1 MAEFSG
7 KDNVR
12 IQQEILKIKNLIARA
27 QKGINDAEQEV
38 GKHHKVVQKGFEK
51 TLKMQEERNAR
62 IVEAGKQIKANN
74 QARLD
79 AFAGEEKSL
88 KSLGSIYDTL
98 SQQQISDLKL
108 TEKKT
113 AVGSFSQKQML
124 KIADIN
130 RDIAQLGAEDNYQ
143 REALVNKRN
152 DELASL
158 SQKGELSTKDLK
170 TLEKQNK
177 LSDSFGK
184 MSKEHKDLLQQQHD
198 VLDGMKKS
206 IKGVLM
212 TAKTL
217 YGNIVGAIGGIISGM
232 GIVIGKVG
240 KLNKEFGTSMFQIG
254 GIAQETALLEI
265 FFEGS
270 AEAAKTLSSE
280 LGGTEGSSL
289 ALKTNIGIMSETLGL
304 SGAEAATLV
313 GQFSRLNNGSTS
325 VATDMIKTSNEFA
338 RQNNIIPSE
347 LMADLAGS
355 AEEFALFGEEGGD
368 NILRAAGYAQKLG
381 VNMKTLSG
389 VAENLLDFESSITKE
404 LELGALLGRNINL
417 NKARELAYSND
428 IEGAT
433 KETLRQLGGVNAFNK
448 MDYYQKKAT
457 ADLLGVSVAEL
468 SKMASNQE
476 KAANLSKIMGV
487 EFGFVG
493 EALNFAVNKSGS
505 FVSTLGG
512 GITALGQ
519 MNLGMQAMGTSVG
532 GALKGIKNYVKQLF
546 TANAL
551 TKAQKTLSDKQIGAG
566 FGGKKAK
573 DMLAKKMS
581 KSTSSSIT
589 KSVSPS
595 PSPANATSSMG
606 KINMGAVLKGAAA
619 MLIMAGAV
627 FVLGKALQEYKD
639 VGLNEIMMA
648 IGSIAALGV
657 AMGLFGLLMAGPLG
671 VGILLGAGAMLI
683 MASALF
689 VLGHALQAISKGF
702 GALGMIQPIIGGLL
716 GMVGGIF
723 MLSAAFGALAGSLGL
738 LGLAGIAALPVLLG
752 LAVAGAG
759 LGFLI
764 NAVGGG
770 GESESSLPAL
780 PEETKQYYK
789 DSLQVLGEI
798 RNGLQ
803 QGSIIKMNRD
813 VVGRSTSQSQSE
825 SGVNRAQFNK

>member
-1 MAEFSG
+1 MA
-7 KDNVR
+7 DNDRKEHYKSLQRIKTLTSQINEMQEQSAALTEKEIKLLKKKTAEHKKLSKQVLANNKER
-12 IQQEILKIKNLIARA
+12 IQSALDYR
-27 QKGINDAEQEV
+27 GS
-38 GKHHKVVQKGFEK
+38 
-51 TLKMQEERNAR
+51 EEES
-62 IVEAGKQIKANN
+62 I
-74 QARLD
+74 
-79 AFAGEEKSL
+79 
-88 KSLGSIYDTL
+88 KSLGSMYSNL
-98 SQQQISDLKL
+98 GKSQRETMSKTAGKFKNTSTGWL
-108 TEKKT
+108 KKT
-113 AVGSFSQKQML
+113 SEIGKV
-124 KIADIN
+124 N
-130 RDIAQLGAEDNYQ
+130 RDIAKLDKTDVEQLSQ
-143 REALVNKRN
+143 LQNKRN
-152 DELASL
+152 DLMVGTQFLGKDIQA
-158 SQKGELSTKDLK
+158 DLK
-170 TLEKQNK
+170 AQNEEADKFASMSENGKKVLE
-177 LSDSFGK
+177 S
-184 MSKEHKDLLQQQHD
+184 QHA
-198 VLDGMKKS
+198 VLDG
-206 IKGVLM
+206 IKTGIQ
-212 TAKTL
+212 TAIETAFQL
-217 YGNIVGAIGGIISGM
+217 YGNVVGAIGGIVSGLGM
-232 GIVIGKVG
+232 AVEKVG
-240 KLNKEFGTSMFQIG
+240 KLNKEFGTSMFQIM

-347 LMADLAGS
+347 LMADLASS
-355 AEEFALFGEEGGD
+355 AEEFALFGKDGGD
-368 NILRAAGYAQKLG
+368 NILRATGYAQKLG

-389 VAENLLDFESSITKE
+389 ITENLLDFESSITKE

-433 KETLRQLGGVNAFNK
+433 KETLRQLGGINAFNK

-457 ADLLGVSVAEL
+457 ADLLGISVAEL

-487 EFGFVG
+487 EFGIAG
-493 EALNFAVNKSGS
+493 EGMNYLINNSGS
-505 FVSTLGG
+505 FITKLGG

-519 MNLGMQAMGTSVG
+519 MNLGLQAMGTSLLGMVKTTALVLKNLLG
-532 GALKGIKNYVKQLF
+532 MVAGPVIKGVQAIGSSIGKSSIGQSVSKGAGKFKDKLFAGTGIGD
-546 TANAL
+546 
-551 TKAQKTLSDKQIGAG
+551 KAAPPTKTLKPGPG
-566 FGGKKAK
+566 
-573 DMLAKKMS
+573 
-581 KSTSSSIT
+581 
-589 KSVSPS
+589 
-595 PSPANATSSMG
+595 NATNSLG

-648 IGSIAALGV
+648 IGSIVALGL
-657 AMGLFGLLMAGPLG
+657 AMGAFGLLMAGPLG
-671 VGILLGAGAMLI
+671 MGILLGAGAMLV

-689 VLGHALQAISKGF
+689 VLGNALQAISTGL
-702 GALGMIQPIIGGLL
+702 GALAVIEPVIGGLL

-723 MLSAAFGALAGSLGL
+723 MLSLAFGALAGSLSL
-738 LGLAGIAALPVLLG
+738 LGMAGIAALPTLLG
-752 LAVAGAG
+752 LAVAGTG

-764 NAVGGG
+764 NAVSGG
-770 GESESSLPAL
+770 GEGESSLPAL

>member
-1 MAEFSG
+1 MA
-7 KDNVR
+7 DNDRKEHYKALQR
-12 IQQEILKIKNLIARA
+12 I
-27 QKGINDAEQEV
+27 
-38 GKHHKVVQKGFEK
+38 K
-51 TLKMQEERNAR
+51 TLTSQINKMQEQSIALTDKE
-62 IVEAGKQIKANN
+62 IKLLKKKTVEHKKLSKQVLANN
-74 QARLD
+74 KERIQSALD
-79 AFAGEEKSL
+79 YRGSEEESI
-88 KSLGSIYDTL
+88 KSLGSMYSNLGKAQRETMSKTAGKFSETSSGWL
-98 SQQQISDLKL
+98 
-108 TEKKT
+108 KKT
-113 AVGSFSQKQML
+113 SEIGKV
-124 KIADIN
+124 N
-130 RDIAQLGAEDNYQ
+130 RDIAKLDKTDVEQLTQ
-143 REALVNKRN
+143 LQNKRN
-152 DELASL
+152 DLMAGTQFL
-158 SQKGELSTKDLK
+158 GKDIQNDLK
-170 TLEKQNK
+170 AQNEEADKFASMSENGKKVLE
-177 LSDSFGK
+177 S
-184 MSKEHKDLLQQQHD
+184 QHA
-198 VLDGMKKS
+198 VLDG
-206 IKGVLM
+206 IKTGIQ
-212 TAKTL
+212 TAIETAFQL
-217 YGNIVGAIGGIISGM
+217 YGNVVGAIGGIVSGLGM
-232 GIVIGKVG
+232 AVEKVG
-240 KLNKEFGTSMFQIG
+240 KLNKEFGTSMFQLG
-254 GIAQETALLEI
+254 GIAQETALLNI

-325 VATDMIKTSNEFA
+325 VATNMIKASNEFA

-355 AEEFALFGEEGGD
+355 AEEFALFGKDGGD

-389 VAENLLDFESSITKE
+389 VADNLLDFESSITKE

-433 KETLRQLGGVNAFNK
+433 KETLRQLGGINAFNK

-487 EFGFVG
+487 EFGIAG
-493 EALNFAVNKSGS
+493 EGMNYLINNSGS
-505 FVSTLGG
+505 FITKLGG

-519 MNLGMQAMGTSVG
+519 MNLGLQAMGTSLLGMVKTT
-532 GALKGIKNYVKQLF
+532 ALVLKNLLGMVAGPVIKGVKAIGSSIGKSSIGQSVS
-546 TANAL
+546 
-551 TKAQKTLSDKQIGAG
+551 KGAG
-566 FGGKKAK
+566 KFK
-573 DMLAKKMS
+573 DKLFAGIGDKVAP
-581 KSTSSSIT
+581 T
-589 KSVSPS
+589 KSLPENNKPGNVTNSL
-595 PSPANATSSMG
+595 G
-606 KINMGAVLKGAAA
+606 KINMTAVLKGAAA

-639 VGLNEIMMA
+639 VGLTEIMTA
-648 IGSIAALGV
+648 IGSIAALGL
-657 AMGLFGLLMAGPLG
+657 AMAAFGLLMAGPLG

-702 GALGMIQPIIGGLL
+702 GALGMIQPMIGGLL

-723 MLSAAFGALAGSLGL
+723 QLSAAFTALAGSLSL
-738 LGLAGIAALPVLLG
+738 LGMAGIAALPVLLG

-770 GESESSLPAL
+770 ESETSIPAL
-780 PEETKQYYK
+780 PPETKKYYI
-789 DSLQVLGEI
+789 DSLQLLTDI
-798 RNGLQ
+798 RDGTKT
-803 QGSIIKMNRD
+803 GSIIKIDRD

>member
-1 MAEFSG
+1 MA
-7 KDNVR
+7 DNDRKEHYKALQR
-12 IQQEILKIKNLIARA
+12 I
-27 QKGINDAEQEV
+27 
-38 GKHHKVVQKGFEK
+38 K
-51 TLKMQEERNAR
+51 TLTSQINKMQEQSIALTDKE
-62 IVEAGKQIKANN
+62 IKLLKKKTVEHKKLSKQVLANN
-74 QARLD
+74 KERIQSALD
-79 AFAGEEKSL
+79 YRGSEEESI
-88 KSLGSIYDTL
+88 KSLGSMYSNLGKAQRETMSKTAGKFSETSSGWL
-98 SQQQISDLKL
+98 
-108 TEKKT
+108 KKT
-113 AVGSFSQKQML
+113 SEIGKV
-124 KIADIN
+124 N
-130 RDIAQLGAEDNYQ
+130 RDIAKLDKTDVEQLTQ
-143 REALVNKRN
+143 LQNKRN
-152 DELASL
+152 DLMAGTQFL
-158 SQKGELSTKDLK
+158 GKDIQNDLK
-170 TLEKQNK
+170 AQNEEADKFASMSENGKKVLE
-177 LSDSFGK
+177 S
-184 MSKEHKDLLQQQHD
+184 QHA
-198 VLDGMKKS
+198 VLDG
-206 IKGVLM
+206 IKTGIQ
-212 TAKTL
+212 TAIETAFQL
-217 YGNIVGAIGGIISGM
+217 YGNVVGAIGGIVSGLGM
-232 GIVIGKVG
+232 AVEKVG

-254 GIAQETALLEI
+254 GIAQETALLNI

-325 VATDMIKTSNEFA
+325 VATNMIKASNEFA

-355 AEEFALFGEEGGD
+355 AEEFALFGKDGGD

-389 VAENLLDFESSITKE
+389 VADNLLDFESSITKE

-433 KETLRQLGGVNAFNK
+433 KETLRQLGGINAFNK

-487 EFGFVG
+487 EFGIAG
-493 EALNFAVNKSGS
+493 EGMNYLINNSGS
-505 FVSTLGG
+505 FITKLGG

-519 MNLGMQAMGTSVG
+519 MNLGLQAMGTSLLGMVKTT
-532 GALKGIKNYVKQLF
+532 ALVLKNLLGMVAGPVIKGVKAIGSSIGKSSIGQSVS
-546 TANAL
+546 
-551 TKAQKTLSDKQIGAG
+551 KGAG
-566 FGGKKAK
+566 KFK
-573 DMLAKKMS
+573 DKLFAGIGDKVAP
-581 KSTSSSIT
+581 T
-589 KSVSPS
+589 KSLPENNKPGNVTNSL
-595 PSPANATSSMG
+595 G
-606 KINMGAVLKGAAA
+606 KINMTAVLKGAAA

-639 VGLNEIMMA
+639 VGLTEIMTA
-648 IGSIAALGV
+648 IGSIAALGL
-657 AMGLFGLLMAGPLG
+657 AMAAFGLLMAGPLG

-702 GALGMIQPIIGGLL
+702 GALGMIQPMIGGLL

-723 MLSAAFGALAGSLGL
+723 QLSAAFTALAGSLSL
-738 LGLAGIAALPVLLG
+738 LGMAGIAALPVLLG

-770 GESESSLPAL
+770 ESETSIPAL
-780 PEETKQYYK
+780 PPETKKYYI
-789 DSLQVLGEI
+789 DSLQLLTDI
-798 RNGLQ
+798 RDGTKT
-803 QGSIIKMNRD
+803 GSIIKIDRD

>member
-7 KDNVR
+7 QDNVR
-12 IQQEILKIKNLIARA
+12 IQKEILRIKGLIERA
-27 QKGINDAEQEV
+27 QKGINAAEKDGQKQSEASIKAQE
-38 GKHHKVVQKGFEK
+38 K
-51 TLKMQEERNAR
+51 RNAR

-79 AFAGEEKSL
+79 ALGSEEKSL
-88 KSLGSIYDTL
+88 KTLGSIYNNL
-98 SQQQISDLKL
+98 SNLQLEDLKL
-108 TEKKT
+108 IEKKT
-113 AVGSFSQKQML
+113 KTGSIAQKQIL

-143 REALVNKRN
+143 REALINKRN
-152 DELASL
+152 EEFGILEA
-158 SQKGELSTKDLK
+158 KGKLGKADLK
-170 TLEKQNK
+170 Q
-177 LSDSFGK
+177 
-184 MSKEHKDLLQQQHD
+184 LQQQNDLAFQYSQMSSEQKDLIQKQHD
-198 VLDGMKKS
+198 IIDGMKKS
-206 IKGVLM
+206 IQGVLM

-232 GIVIGKVG
+232 GIIVGKVG

-280 LGGTEGSSL
+280 LGGTEESSL
-289 ALKTNIGIMSETLGL
+289 ALKGNIGIMSETLGL

-347 LMADLAGS
+347 LMADLAAS

-493 EALNFAVNKSGS
+493 EALNMAVNKSGGLI
-505 FVSTLGG
+505 STLGG

-519 MNLGMQAMGTSVG
+519 MNLGFQAMGTSVG
-532 GALKGIKNYVKQLF
+532 GALKGIKEYVANLF
-546 TANAL
+546 KANAL
-551 TKAQKTLSDKQIGAG
+551 TKAQKSLSDKQISAG

-595 PSPANATSSMG
+595 PENATSSMG

-639 VGLNEIMMA
+639 VGLKEIMRA
-648 IGSIAALGV
+648 IGSIVALGL
-657 AMGLFGLLMAGPLG
+657 AMGAFGLLMAGPLG
-671 VGILLGAGAMLI
+671 MGILLGAGAMLV

-689 VLGHALQAISKGF
+689 VLGNALQAISTGL
-702 GALGMIQPIIGGLL
+702 GALAVIEPVIGGLL

-723 MLSAAFGALAGSLGL
+723 QLSLAFGALAGSLSL
-738 LGLAGIAALPVLLG
+738 LGMAGIAALPTLLG

-764 NAVGGG
+764 NAVSGG
-770 GESESSLPAL
+770 GEGESSLPAL

>member
-7 KDNVR
+7 QDNVR
-12 IQQEILKIKNLIARA
+12 IQKEILRIKGLIERA
-27 QKGINDAEQEV
+27 QKGINAAEKDGQKQSEASIKAQE
-38 GKHHKVVQKGFEK
+38 K
-51 TLKMQEERNAR
+51 RNAR

-79 AFAGEEKSL
+79 ALGSEEKSL
-88 KSLGSIYDTL
+88 KTLGSIYNNL
-98 SQQQISDLKL
+98 SNLQLEDLKL
-108 TEKKT
+108 IEKKT
-113 AVGSFSQKQML
+113 KTGSIAQKQIL

-143 REALVNKRN
+143 REALINKRN
-152 DELASL
+152 EEFGILEA
-158 SQKGELSTKDLK
+158 KGKLGKADLK
-170 TLEKQNK
+170 Q
-177 LSDSFGK
+177 
-184 MSKEHKDLLQQQHD
+184 LQQQNDLAFQYSQMSSEQKDLIQKQHD
-198 VLDGMKKS
+198 IIDGMKKS
-206 IKGVLM
+206 IQGVLM

-232 GIVIGKVG
+232 GIIVGKVG

-280 LGGTEGSSL
+280 LGGTEESSL
-289 ALKTNIGIMSETLGL
+289 ALKGNIGIMSETLGL

-347 LMADLAGS
+347 LMADLAAS

-493 EALNFAVNKSGS
+493 EALNMAVNKSGGLI
-505 FVSTLGG
+505 STLGG

-519 MNLGMQAMGTSVG
+519 MNLGFQAMGTSVG
-532 GALKGIKNYVKQLF
+532 GALKGIKEYVANLF
-546 TANAL
+546 KANAL
-551 TKAQKTLSDKQIGAG
+551 TKAQKSLSDKQISAG

-589 KSVSPS
+589 KSVS

-627 FVLGKALQEYKD
+627 FVLGKALQEYKN
-639 VGLNEIMMA
+639 VGLTEIMMA
-648 IGSIAALGV
+648 IGSIVALGL
-657 AMGLFGLLMAGPLG
+657 AMGAFGLLMAGPLG
-671 VGILLGAGAMLI
+671 MGILLGAGAMLV

-689 VLGHALQAISKGF
+689 VLGNALQAISTGL
-702 GALGMIQPIIGGLL
+702 GALAVIEPVIGGLL

-723 MLSAAFGALAGSLGL
+723 QLSLAFGALAGSLSL
-738 LGLAGIAALPVLLG
+738 LGMAGIAALPTLLG

-764 NAVGGG
+764 NAVSGG
-770 GESESSLPAL
+770 GEGESSLPAL

>member
-1 MAEFSG
+1 
-7 KDNVR
+7 
-12 IQQEILKIKNLIARA
+12 
-27 QKGINDAEQEV
+27 
-38 GKHHKVVQKGFEK
+38 
-51 TLKMQEERNAR
+51 
-62 IVEAGKQIKANN
+62 
-74 QARLD
+74 
-79 AFAGEEKSL
+79 
-88 KSLGSIYDTL
+88 
-98 SQQQISDLKL
+98 
-108 TEKKT
+108 
-113 AVGSFSQKQML
+113 
-124 KIADIN
+124 
-130 RDIAQLGAEDNYQ
+130 
-143 REALVNKRN
+143 
-152 DELASL
+152 
-158 SQKGELSTKDLK
+158 
-170 TLEKQNK
+170 
-177 LSDSFGK
+177 
-184 MSKEHKDLLQQQHD
+184 
-198 VLDGMKKS
+198 
-206 IKGVLM
+206 
-212 TAKTL
+212 
-217 YGNIVGAIGGIISGM
+217 
-232 GIVIGKVG
+232 
-240 KLNKEFGTSMFQIG
+240 
-254 GIAQETALLEI
+254 
-265 FFEGS
+265 
-270 AEAAKTLSSE
+270 
-280 LGGTEGSSL
+280 
-289 ALKTNIGIMSETLGL
+289 MSETLGL

-347 LMADLAGS
+347 LMADLAAS

-368 NILRAAGYAQKLG
+368 NILRAAGYAAKLG

-433 KETLRQLGGVNAFNK
+433 KETLRQLGGITAFNK

-487 EFGFVG
+487 EFGFIG
-493 EALNFAVNKSGS
+493 ESFNYLVNSSGKL
-505 FVSTLGG
+505 VSGLGA

-519 MNLGMQAMGTSVG
+519 LNMAFPGAVKSMAGMAKS
-532 GALKGIKNYVKQLF
+532 AFLWVKQLIMG
-546 TANAL
+546 NAL
-551 TKAQKTLSDKQIGAG
+551 TKAQQSLSDKQISAG

-595 PSPANATSSMG
+595 PDNATSSMG

-639 VGLNEIMMA
+639 VGLTEIMRA
-648 IGSIAALGV
+648 IGSIVALGL
-657 AMGLFGLLMAGPLG
+657 AMGAFGLLMAGPLG
-671 VGILLGAGAMLI
+671 MGILLGAGAMLV

-689 VLGHALQAISKGF
+689 VLGNALQAISTGL
-702 GALGMIQPIIGGLL
+702 GALAVIEPVIGGLL

-723 MLSAAFGALAGSLGL
+723 MLSLAFGALAGSLSL
-738 LGLAGIAALPVLLG
+738 LGMAGIAALPTLLG
-752 LAVAGAG
+752 LAVAGTG

-764 NAVGGG
+764 NAVSGG
-770 GESESSLPAL
+770 GEGESSLPAL

>member
-12 IQQEILKIKNLIARA
+12 LQQEILRIKGLIERA
-27 QKGINDAEQEV
+27 QKGINAAEKAGQKQSEASIKAQE
-38 GKHHKVVQKGFEK
+38 K
-51 TLKMQEERNAR
+51 RNAR

-79 AFAGEEKSL
+79 ALGSEEKSL
-88 KSLGSIYDTL
+88 KTLGSIYNNL
-98 SQQQISDLKL
+98 SNLQLKDLKL
-108 TEKKT
+108 IEKKT
-113 AVGSFSQKQML
+113 KTGSIAQKQIL

-143 REALVNKRN
+143 REALINKRN
-152 DELASL
+152 EEFGILEAKGKLGEADLKQLKEQNDLAFQY
-158 SQKGELSTKDLK
+158 SQMSSEQKDLIQK
-170 TLEKQNK
+170 
-177 LSDSFGK
+177 
-184 MSKEHKDLLQQQHD
+184 QHD
-198 VLDGMKKS
+198 VIDGMKKS
-206 IKGVLM
+206 IQGVLM

-217 YGNIVGAIGGIISGM
+217 YGNILGAIGGIISGM
-232 GIVIGKVG
+232 GIIVNKVG

-254 GIAQETALLEI
+254 GIAQETALLNI

-280 LGGTEGSSL
+280 LGGTEESSM
-289 ALKTNIGIMSETLGL
+289 ALKTNIGLMSETLGL

-325 VATDMIKTSNEFA
+325 VATDMIKTSSEFA

-347 LMADLAGS
+347 LMADLAAS

-433 KETLRQLGGVNAFNK
+433 KETLRQLGGINAFNK

-487 EFGFVG
+487 EFGFIG
-493 EALNFAVNKSGS
+493 ESFNYLVNNSGS
-505 FVSTLGG
+505 FISTLGG

-519 MNLGMQAMGTSVG
+519 LNLGMQAMGGSVS
-532 GALKGIKNYVKQLF
+532 GALKGMKNFVKQLF

-551 TKAQKTLSDKQIGAG
+551 TKAQKSLSDKQISAG

-589 KSVSPS
+589 KSVS

-627 FVLGKALQEYKD
+627 FVLGKALQEYKN

-648 IGSIAALGV
+648 IGSIVALGL
-657 AMGLFGLLMAGPLG
+657 AMGAFGLLMAGPLG
-671 VGILLGAGAMLI
+671 IGILLGAGAMLV
-683 MASALF
+683 MASSLF

-702 GALGMIQPIIGGLL
+702 GALGMIQPILGGLL

-723 MLSAAFGALAGSLGL
+723 QLSSAFGVLAGSLAL
-738 LGLAGIAALPVLLG
+738 LGLAGISALPVLLG

-764 NAVGGG
+764 NAVSGG
-770 GESESSLPAL
+770 GEGESSLPAL

-789 DSLQVLGEI
+789 DSLEVLGNI
-798 RNGLQ
+798 RDGIKE
-803 QGSIIKMNRD
+803 GSIIKMDRD

-825 SGVNRAQFNK
+825 SGMNRAQFNK

>member
-12 IQQEILKIKNLIARA
+12 LQQEILRIKGLIERA
-27 QKGINDAEQEV
+27 QKGINAAEKAGQKQSEASIKAQE
-38 GKHHKVVQKGFEK
+38 K
-51 TLKMQEERNAR
+51 RNAR

-79 AFAGEEKSL
+79 ALGSEEKSL
-88 KSLGSIYDTL
+88 KTLGSIYNNL
-98 SQQQISDLKL
+98 SNLQLKDLKL
-108 TEKKT
+108 IEKKT
-113 AVGSFSQKQML
+113 KTGSIAQKQIL

-143 REALVNKRN
+143 REALINKRN
-152 DELASL
+152 EEFGILEAKGKLGEADLKQLKEQNDLAFQY
-158 SQKGELSTKDLK
+158 SQMSSEQKDLIQK
-170 TLEKQNK
+170 
-177 LSDSFGK
+177 
-184 MSKEHKDLLQQQHD
+184 QHD
-198 VLDGMKKS
+198 VIDGMKKS
-206 IKGVLM
+206 IQGVLM

-217 YGNIVGAIGGIISGM
+217 YGNILGAIGGIISGM
-232 GIVIGKVG
+232 GIIVNKVG

-254 GIAQETALLEI
+254 GIAQETALLNI

-280 LGGTEGSSL
+280 LGGTEESSM
-289 ALKTNIGIMSETLGL
+289 ALKTNIGLMSETLGL

-325 VATDMIKTSNEFA
+325 VATDMIKTSSEFA

-347 LMADLAGS
+347 LMADLAAS

-433 KETLRQLGGVNAFNK
+433 KETLRQLGGINAFNK

-457 ADLLGVSVAEL
+457 ADLLGISVAEL

-487 EFGFVG
+487 EFGFIG
-493 EALNFAVNKSGS
+493 ESFNYLVNNSGS
-505 FVSTLGG
+505 FISTLGG

-519 MNLGMQAMGTSVG
+519 LNLGMQAMGGSVS
-532 GALKGIKNYVKQLF
+532 GALKGMKNFVKQLF

-551 TKAQKTLSDKQIGAG
+551 TKAQKSLSDKQISAG

-589 KSVSPS
+589 KSVS

-627 FVLGKALQEYKD
+627 FVLGKALQEYKN

-648 IGSIAALGV
+648 IGSIVALGL
-657 AMGLFGLLMAGPLG
+657 AMGAFGLLMAGPLG
-671 VGILLGAGAMLI
+671 IGILLGAGAMLV
-683 MASALF
+683 MASSLF

-702 GALGMIQPIIGGLL
+702 GALGMIQPILGGLL

-723 MLSAAFGALAGSLGL
+723 QLSSAFGVLAGSLAL
-738 LGLAGIAALPVLLG
+738 LGLAGISALPVLLG

-764 NAVGGG
+764 NAVSGG
-770 GESESSLPAL
+770 GEGESSLPAL

-789 DSLQVLGEI
+789 DSLEVLGNI
-798 RNGLQ
+798 RDGIKE
-803 QGSIIKMNRD
+803 GSIIKMDRD

-825 SGVNRAQFNK
+825 SGMNRAQFNK

>member
-1 MAEFSG
+1 MA
-7 KDNVR
+7 DNDRKEHYKSLQRIKTLTSQINEMQEQSAALTEKEIKLLKKKTAEHKKLSKQVLANNKER
-12 IQQEILKIKNLIARA
+12 IQSALDYR
-27 QKGINDAEQEV
+27 GS
-38 GKHHKVVQKGFEK
+38 
-51 TLKMQEERNAR
+51 EEES
-62 IVEAGKQIKANN
+62 I
-74 QARLD
+74 
-79 AFAGEEKSL
+79 
-88 KSLGSIYDTL
+88 KSLGSMYSNL
-98 SQQQISDLKL
+98 GKSQRETMSKTASKFKNTSSGWL
-108 TEKKT
+108 KKT
-113 AVGSFSQKQML
+113 SEIGKV
-124 KIADIN
+124 N
-130 RDIAQLGAEDNYQ
+130 RDIAKLDKTDTEQLAQ
-143 REALVNKRN
+143 LQNKRN
-152 DELASL
+152 DLMVGTQFL
-158 SQKGELSTKDLK
+158 GKDIQDDLK
-170 TLEKQNK
+170 AQNAEADKFGTMSETSKKVLE
-177 LSDSFGK
+177 S
-184 MSKEHKDLLQQQHD
+184 QHA
-198 VLDGMKKS
+198 VLDG
-206 IKGVLM
+206 IKTGIQ
-212 TAKTL
+212 TAIETAFQL
-217 YGNIVGAIGGIISGM
+217 YGNIVGAIGGIVSGLGM
-232 GIVIGKVG
+232 AVEKVG

-325 VATDMIKTSNEFA
+325 VATDMIKTSSEFA

-347 LMADLAGS
+347 LMADLAAS

-381 VNMKTLSG
+381 VNFKTLSG
-389 VAENLLDFESSITKE
+389 IADNLLDFESSITKE

-433 KETLRQLGGVNAFNK
+433 KETLRQLGGINAFNK

-487 EFGFVG
+487 EFGIAG
-493 EALNFAVNKSGS
+493 EGMNYLINNSGS
-505 FVSTLGG
+505 FITKLGG

-519 MNLGMQAMGTSVG
+519 MNLGLQAMGTSLLGMVKTTALVLKNLLG
-532 GALKGIKNYVKQLF
+532 MVAGPVIKGVKAIGSSIGKSSIGQSVSKGAGKFKDKLFAGTGIGD
-546 TANAL
+546 
-551 TKAQKTLSDKQIGAG
+551 KAAPTKTLKPGPG
-566 FGGKKAK
+566 
-573 DMLAKKMS
+573 
-581 KSTSSSIT
+581 
-589 KSVSPS
+589 
-595 PSPANATSSMG
+595 NATNSLG

-627 FVLGKALQEYKD
+627 FVLGKALQEYKN

-648 IGSIAALGV
+648 IGSIAALGI

-671 VGILLGAGAMLI
+671 IGILLGAGAMLI

-702 GALGMIQPIIGGLL
+702 GALGMIQPVIGGLL

-723 MLSAAFGALAGSLGL
+723 QLSAAFGALAGSLAL

-752 LAVAGAG
+752 LAVAGMG

-770 GESESSLPAL
+770 ESETSLPAL

-789 DSLQVLGEI
+789 DSLEVLSDI
-798 RNGLQ
+798 RKGIN

>member
-12 IQQEILKIKNLIARA
+12 IQQEILRIKSLIERA
-27 QKGINDAEQEV
+27 QKGINAAEKEGQKQSEASIKAQE
-38 GKHHKVVQKGFEK
+38 K
-51 TLKMQEERNAR
+51 RNAR

-79 AFAGEEKSL
+79 ALGSEEKSL
-88 KSLGSIYDTL
+88 KTLGSIYNNL
-98 SQQQISDLKL
+98 SNLQLEDLKL
-108 TEKKT
+108 IEKKT
-113 AVGSFSQKQML
+113 KTGSIAQKQIL

-143 REALVNKRN
+143 REALINKRN
-152 DELASL
+152 EEFGILEA
-158 SQKGELSTKDLK
+158 KGKLGKADLK
-170 TLEKQNK
+170 Q
-177 LSDSFGK
+177 
-184 MSKEHKDLLQQQHD
+184 LQQQNDLAFQYSQMSSEQKDLIQKQHD
-198 VLDGMKKS
+198 IIDGMKNS

-232 GIVIGKVG
+232 GIIIGKVG

-280 LGGTEGSSL
+280 LGGTEESSL
-289 ALKTNIGIMSETLGL
+289 ALKANIGLMSETLGL

-325 VATDMIKTSNEFA
+325 VATDMIKTSSEFA

-347 LMADLAGS
+347 LMADLAAS

-368 NILRAAGYAQKLG
+368 NILRAAGYAAKLG

-433 KETLRQLGGVNAFNK
+433 KETLRQLGGITAFNK

-493 EALNFAVNKSGS
+493 EALNFAVNKSGGLI
-505 FVSTLGG
+505 STLGG

-519 MNLGMQAMGTSVG
+519 MNLGFQAMGTSVG
-532 GALKGIKNYVKQLF
+532 GALKGIKEYVANLF
-546 TANAL
+546 KANAL
-551 TKAQKTLSDKQIGAG
+551 TKAQKSLSDKQISAG

-595 PSPANATSSMG
+595 PDNATSSMG

-639 VGLNEIMMA
+639 VGLKEIMRA
-648 IGSIAALGV
+648 IGSIVALGL
-657 AMGLFGLLMAGPLG
+657 AMGAFGLLMAGPLG
-671 VGILLGAGAMLI
+671 MGILLGAGAMLV

-689 VLGHALQAISKGF
+689 VLGNALQAISTGL
-702 GALGMIQPIIGGLL
+702 GALAVIEPVIGGLL

-723 MLSAAFGALAGSLGL
+723 QLSLAFGALAGSLSL
-738 LGLAGIAALPVLLG
+738 LGMAGIAALPTLLG

-764 NAVGGG
+764 NAVSGG
-770 GESESSLPAL
+770 GEGESSLPAL

>member
-1 MAEFSG
+1 MA
-7 KDNVR
+7 DNDRKEHYKALQRIKTLTSQINEMQEQSAALTEKEIKLLKKKTAEHKKLSKQVLANNRER
-12 IQQEILKIKNLIARA
+12 IQSALDYR
-27 QKGINDAEQEV
+27 GS
-38 GKHHKVVQKGFEK
+38 
-51 TLKMQEERNAR
+51 EEES
-62 IVEAGKQIKANN
+62 I
-74 QARLD
+74 
-79 AFAGEEKSL
+79 
-88 KSLGSIYDTL
+88 KSLGSMYSNL
-98 SQQQISDLKL
+98 GKSQRETMSKTAGKFDKTSSGWL
-108 TEKKT
+108 KKT
-113 AVGSFSQKQML
+113 SEIGKV
-124 KIADIN
+124 N
-130 RDIAQLGAEDNYQ
+130 RDIAKLDKTDVEQIAQLQ
-143 REALVNKRN
+143 NKRN
-152 DELASL
+152 DLMRGTQFLGKDIQA
-158 SQKGELSTKDLK
+158 DLK
-170 TLEKQNK
+170 AQNEEADKFASMSENGKKVLE
-177 LSDSFGK
+177 S
-184 MSKEHKDLLQQQHD
+184 QHA
-198 VLDGMKKS
+198 VLDG
-206 IKGVLM
+206 IKTGIQ
-212 TAKTL
+212 TAIETAFQL
-217 YGNIVGAIGGIISGM
+217 YGNVVGAIGGIVSGLGM
-232 GIVIGKVG
+232 AVEKVG

-280 LGGTEGSSL
+280 LGGTEESSL
-289 ALKTNIGIMSETLGL
+289 ALKTNIGLMSETLGL

-325 VATDMIKTSNEFA
+325 VATDMIKISNNFA

-347 LMADLAGS
+347 LMADLAAS
-355 AEEFALFGEEGGD
+355 AEEFALFGGVGGD

-433 KETLRQLGGVNAFNK
+433 KETLRQLGGINAFNK

-487 EFGFVG
+487 EFGIAG
-493 EALNFAVNKSGS
+493 EGMNYLINNSGS
-505 FVSTLGG
+505 FITKLGG

-519 MNLGMQAMGTSVG
+519 MNLGLQAMGTSLLGMVKSTALVLKNLLG
-532 GALKGIKNYVKQLF
+532 MVAGPVIKGVKAIGSSIGKSSIGQSVSKGAGKFKDKLFAGTGIGD
-546 TANAL
+546 
-551 TKAQKTLSDKQIGAG
+551 KAAPPPTKTLKPGPG
-566 FGGKKAK
+566 
-573 DMLAKKMS
+573 
-581 KSTSSSIT
+581 
-589 KSVSPS
+589 
-595 PSPANATSSMG
+595 NATNSLG

-648 IGSIAALGV
+648 IGSIAALGI

-671 VGILLGAGAMLI
+671 MGILLGAGAMLI

-689 VLGHALQAISKGF
+689 VLGNALQAISKGF
-702 GALGMIQPIIGGLL
+702 GALAMVQPMISGLL

-723 MLSAAFGALAGSLGL
+723 QLSAAFAALAGSLSL
-738 LGLAGIAALPVLLG
+738 LGMAGIAALPVLLG
-752 LAVAGAG
+752 LAVAGMG

-770 GESESSLPAL
+770 ESETSLPAL

-789 DSLQVLGEI
+789 DSLEVLSDI
-798 RNGLQ
+798 KKAIN
-803 QGSIIKMNRD
+803 QGKIITMNRD

-825 SGVNRAQFNK
+825 SGVNRANYNK

>member
-7 KDNVR
+7 QDNVR
-12 IQQEILKIKNLIARA
+12 IQKEILRIKGLIERA
-27 QKGINDAEQEV
+27 QRGINAAEKDGQKQSEASIKAQE
-38 GKHHKVVQKGFEK
+38 K
-51 TLKMQEERNAR
+51 RNAR

-79 AFAGEEKSL
+79 ALGSEEKSL
-88 KSLGSIYDTL
+88 KTLGSIYNNL
-98 SQQQISDLKL
+98 SNLQLEDLKL
-108 TEKKT
+108 IEKKT
-113 AVGSFSQKQML
+113 KTGSIAQKQIL

-143 REALVNKRN
+143 REALINKRN
-152 DELASL
+152 EEFGILEA
-158 SQKGELSTKDLK
+158 KGKLGKADLK
-170 TLEKQNK
+170 Q
-177 LSDSFGK
+177 
-184 MSKEHKDLLQQQHD
+184 LQQQNDLAFQYSQMSSEQKDLIQKQHD
-198 VLDGMKKS
+198 IIDGMKKS
-206 IKGVLM
+206 IQGVLM

-232 GIVIGKVG
+232 GIIVGKVG

-280 LGGTEGSSL
+280 LGGTEESSM

-347 LMADLAGS
+347 LMADLAAS

-433 KETLRQLGGVNAFNK
+433 KETLRQLGGINAFNK

-487 EFGFVG
+487 EFGFIG
-493 EALNFAVNKSGS
+493 EGFNYLVNNSGS
-505 FVSTLGG
+505 FISTLGG

-532 GALKGIKNYVKQLF
+532 GALKGIKNFVKQLL

-551 TKAQKTLSDKQIGAG
+551 TKAQKSLSDKQISAG

-589 KSVSPS
+589 KTVS

-627 FVLGKALQEYKD
+627 FVLGKALQEYKN

-657 AMGLFGLLMAGPLG
+657 AMGLFGYLMAGPLG

-689 VLGHALQAISKGF
+689 VLGNALQAISKGF
-702 GALGMIQPIIGGLL
+702 GALAMVQPMISGLL

-723 MLSAAFGALAGSLGL
+723 QLSAAFSALAGSLSL
-738 LGLAGIAALPVLLG
+738 LGMAGIAALPVLLG
-752 LAVAGAG
+752 LAVAGMG

-770 GESESSLPAL
+770 ESETSLPAL

-789 DSLQVLGEI
+789 DSLEVLSDI
-798 RNGLQ
+798 RKGIN
-803 QGSIIKMNRD
+803 QGKTIKMNRD
-813 VVGRSTSQSQSE
+813 VVGGTVSQSQSE
-825 SGVNRAQFNK
+825 SGVNRGQFNR

>member
-1 MAEFSG
+1 MA
-7 KDNVR
+7 DNDRKEHYKALQRIKTLTSQINEMQEQSAALTEKEIKLLKKKTAEHKKLSKQVLANNKER
-12 IQQEILKIKNLIARA
+12 IQSALDYR
-27 QKGINDAEQEV
+27 GS
-38 GKHHKVVQKGFEK
+38 
-51 TLKMQEERNAR
+51 EEES
-62 IVEAGKQIKANN
+62 I
-74 QARLD
+74 
-79 AFAGEEKSL
+79 
-88 KSLGSIYDTL
+88 KSLGSMYSNLGKSQRETMSKTASKFKNTSSGWLKKTSEIGKVNRSIAKLDKSDTEQL
-98 SQQQISDLKL
+98 SQLH
-108 TEKKT
+108 
-113 AVGSFSQKQML
+113 
-124 KIADIN
+124 
-130 RDIAQLGAEDNYQ
+130 
-143 REALVNKRN
+143 NKRN
-152 DELASL
+152 DLMVGTQFL
-158 SQKGELSTKDLK
+158 GKDIQKDLK
-170 TLEKQNK
+170 AQNEEADKFASMSENGKKVLE
-177 LSDSFGK
+177 S
-184 MSKEHKDLLQQQHD
+184 QHA
-198 VLDGMKKS
+198 VLDG
-206 IKGVLM
+206 IKTGIQ
-212 TAKTL
+212 TAIETAFQL
-217 YGNIVGAIGGIISGM
+217 YGNVVGAIGGIVSGLGM
-232 GIVIGKVG
+232 AVEKVG

-347 LMADLAGS
+347 LMADLAAS

-433 KETLRQLGGVNAFNK
+433 KETLRQLGGINAFNK

-487 EFGFVG
+487 EFGIAG
-493 EALNFAVNKSGS
+493 EGMNYLINNSGS
-505 FVSTLGG
+505 FITKLGG

-519 MNLGMQAMGTSVG
+519 MNLGLQAMGTSLLGMVKTT
-532 GALKGIKNYVKQLF
+532 ALVLKNLLGMVAGPVIKGVKAIGSSIGNNSTVQSVS
-546 TANAL
+546 
-551 TKAQKTLSDKQIGAG
+551 KGAG
-566 FGGKKAK
+566 KFKDKLFAGIGDKA
-573 DMLAKKMS
+573 AP
-581 KSTSSSIT
+581 T
-589 KSVSPS
+589 KNLPDTNKPGNVTNSL
-595 PSPANATSSMG
+595 G
-606 KINMGAVLKGAAA
+606 KINMTAVLKGAAA

-639 VGLNEIMMA
+639 VGLTEIMTA

-702 GALGMIQPIIGGLL
+702 GALGMIQPMIGGLL
-716 GMVGGIF
+716 GMIGGIF
-723 MLSAAFGALAGSLGL
+723 QLSAAFTALAGSLSL
-738 LGLAGIAALPVLLG
+738 LGMAGIAALPVLLG

-770 GESESSLPAL
+770 ESETSLPAL

-789 DSLQVLGEI
+789 DSLEVLSDI
-798 RNGLQ
+798 RKGIN

-813 VVGRSTSQSQSE
+813 VVGGTVSQSQSE
-825 SGVNRAQFNK
+825 SGVNRGQFNR